1 MVRGRKKQEIHKIS
15 KVISFRI
22 SVEQYNIINK
32 NKFLKKEMKEK
43 ILELL
48 EHYKQV

>member
-1 MVRGRKKQEIHKIS
+1 MTRGRKKQEIHKIS

-22 SVEQYNIINK
+22 SLEEYKVIQK
-32 NKFLKKEMKEK
+32 NPFLKKDIKQN

-48 EHYKQV
+48 EHYK